1 MRKKLL
7 CTSLLLALILL
18 ACGEN
23 NDIKGRENISDF
35 SKKKNMNI
43 EEETEEKIEEKTK
56 DIPFDCK
63 VTISDESGKDYYC
76 VIGEMDSIEQI
87 NVYVTSA
94 ITLAEEFPR
103 SIFSFSLKDSSEQI
117 AVSIDDK
124 KISIISTESDG
135 KSYFDYP
142 SWYKAIEEDGPADIL
157 RYVLLQATKGEWK
170 SF

>member
-7 CTSLLLALILL
+7 CTSLLIALILL

-23 NDIKGRENISDF
+23 NVTNGRENTSDF
-35 SKKKNMNI
+35 SEKKNMNI
-43 EEETEEKIEEKTK
+43 EEETEEETE

-142 SWYKAIEEDGPADIL
+142 SWYKAIEEDGTADIL